1 MQRTPARECASA
13 PVMPVAT
20 VGTGIAT
27 AVAVVAV
34 ALPGVPVNAALVT
47 VIGIVIGIDPLGSGR
62 ERGRL
67 VPIDLTGRIGHA
79 AAHSRRGVPPRSG
92 RHPRLETVLRRASR
106 TTARSTERI
115 FSPPTKC
122 SRIWRVMVVPGE
134 AVDPPET
141 VDPPAAPAR
150 AASAAEAGV
159 GDREVAKGITRPG
172 AVRIVRSAL
181 SQAGRPGPG
190 HRGSRSPLTER
201 NVFPHRRT
209 PRHDQRRTRP
219 RKSPASARDCLARC
233 GHSSVAS
240 DGPSGST

>member
-20 VGTGIAT
+20 VRTGIAT

-79 AAHSRRGVPPRSG
+79 AAHSRRGVRRG
-92 RHPRLETVLRRASR
+92 RAGTPRLETVLRRASR

-122 SRIWRVMVVPGE
+122 SRIWRVMVVRQ

-141 VDPPAAPAR
+141 VDPPAAP
-150 AASAAEAGV
+150 
-159 GDREVAKGITRPG
+159 
-172 AVRIVRSAL
+172 
-181 SQAGRPGPG
+181 PGPQA
-190 HRGSRSPLTER
+190 
-201 NVFPHRRT
+201 RRKPESAT
-209 PRHDQRRTRP
+209 AKWRRE
-219 RKSPASARDCLARC
+219 
-233 GHSSVAS
+233 
-240 DGPSGST
+240 